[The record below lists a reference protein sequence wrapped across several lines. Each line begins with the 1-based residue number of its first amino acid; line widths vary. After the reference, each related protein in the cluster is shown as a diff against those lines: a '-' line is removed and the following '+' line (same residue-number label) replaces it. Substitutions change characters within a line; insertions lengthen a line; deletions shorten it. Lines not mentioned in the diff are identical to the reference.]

1 MGTSPDRIRAEI
13 EATRDELARDLD
25 RLAERANPRRAA
37 HRRADRLKG
46 AVSDARDR
54 VRGNGSSPDGHG
66 TTQQRT
72 QETAQ
77 QAQERAQHAAQSM
90 REGTGHAVERMS
102 GTAEQAGGAMR
113 QAPQQATQ
121 RTESNPMIAGMIA
134 FGAGMLAASMVRSS
148 PAEQKAAGRLTD
160 RVGEIAGPVREAATA
175 EARDTAQHLKEDGTQ
190 FARHAAERV
199 KQVATEAA
207 QSHGDGQRS
216 GEPAQQAGRFPK

>member
-25 RLAERANPRRAA
+25 QLAERASPRRAA
-37 HRRADRLKG
+37 HRRAERLRG

-54 VRGNGSSPDGHG
+54 VRGNGSSPDGQSSA
-66 TTQQRT
+66 QQRA
-72 QETAQ
+72 QDTAH
-77 QAQERAQHAAQSM
+77 QAQERAQHAAQSV
-90 REGTGHAVERMS
+90 RESTGHAAERMS
-102 GTAEQAGGAMR
+102 DTAGQAGDAMR
-113 QAPQQATQ
+113 RAPHEATE

-175 EARDTAQHLKEDGTQ
+175 EARESAQHMKEDGAQ
-190 FARHAAERV
+190 FARHAAQRV
-199 KQVATEAA
+199 KEVATEAA

-216 GEPAQQAGRFPK
+216 GERQAGHFPK